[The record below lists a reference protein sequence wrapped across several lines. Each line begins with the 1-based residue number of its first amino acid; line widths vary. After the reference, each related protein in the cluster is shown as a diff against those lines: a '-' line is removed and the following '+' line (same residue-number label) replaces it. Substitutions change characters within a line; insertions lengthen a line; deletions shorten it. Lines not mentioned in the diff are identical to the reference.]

1 MSLIISYISSKGCV
15 MIGDK
20 RSIGFLGDEKTR
32 EQLEEMLYSGAIL
45 TTEAL
50 MLKAKELGITLKI
63 TDDSQKVR
71 KIGDVLVGEV
81 KYRTPFETRRKRIYG
96 TTNGYHL
103 VKLTGSNIDSVEE
116 GESSIVVFG
125 NLITKKM
132 ANYTIQKHWK
142 SSSTLEDVGKLF
154 KKVMDEVT
162 SATPSVSPEYH
173 LFTVNPQLD
182 KNNAKKLLRTTIVQD
197 VKDLEKWRADLK
209 DKMVSATREME
220 IASKIMTEGLVGKVK
235 NIEGNQLEVI
245 LSKGVLAL
253 DIKWNILARSGQK
266 VQMTVEDPEKVLEG
280 DMVVITNENLGIG
293 RSGANLI
300 CEVILCNE

>member
-20 RSIGFLGDEKTR
+20 RSIGFLGDEKNR

-45 TTEAL
+45 TTEEL

-71 KIGDVLVGEV
+71 KIRDVLVGEV

-132 ANYTIQKHWK
+132 ANNTIQKHWK
-142 SSSTLEDVGKLF
+142 SSSKLEDVGKLF

-182 KNNAKKLLRTTIVQD
+182 KNKAKKLLRTTIVQD

-253 DIKWNILARSGQK
+253 DIKWNILAKSGQT

-293 RSGANLI
+293 GSGANLI
-300 CEVILCNE
+300 C